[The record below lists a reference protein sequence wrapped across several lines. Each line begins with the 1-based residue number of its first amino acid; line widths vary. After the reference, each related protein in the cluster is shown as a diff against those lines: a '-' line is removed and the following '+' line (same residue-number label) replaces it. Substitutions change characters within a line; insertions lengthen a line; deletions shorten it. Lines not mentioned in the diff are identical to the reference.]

1 MVTVVAL
8 KLSAALV
15 LQFAVGAAT
24 DVFVAVGA
32 VQLAGTATVT
42 DEPVGR
48 KWPLSV
54 KEYENVSWVEVPTV
68 ADVGLTVIAP

>member
-8 KLSAALV
+8 KLSAALGV
-15 LQFAVGAAT
+15 QFVVAT
-24 DVFVAVGA
+24 TVVFVAVGV

-42 DEPVGR
+42 DEPFGR

-54 KEYENVSWVEVPTV
+54 KVYEKVSWVELPTV
-68 ADVGLTVIAP
+68 ADVGLTAIAP